1 MKNATITPI
10 KKMDMERSKIG
21 CPMIKVS
28 KRPISDQSQAAIV
41 VKVESR
47 PLIDVVPPADDA
59 KAGNADKAVMAIDAA
74 KTFVFLSLRIRV
86 NRCFI
91 EHLLKIMI

>member
-1 MKNATITPI
+1 MKNATITPM

-21 CPMIKVS
+21 CPMMKVS

-47 PLIDVVPPADDA
+47 PLIDVVSGVDA
-59 KAGNADKAVMAIDAA
+59 ARAGNADRAVMAIDVA
-74 KTFVFLSLRIRV
+74 KTITFLSLRIRV

-91 EHLLKIMI
+91 KHLLK

>member
-1 MKNATITPI
+1 M

-21 CPMIKVS
+21 CPMMKVS

-47 PLIDVVPPADDA
+47 PLIDVASPVDA
-59 KAGNADKAVMAIDAA
+59 ARAGNADRAVMAMDAT
-74 KTFVFLSLRIRV
+74 KTFAFLSLRIRV

-91 EHLLKIMI
+91 KHLLKIMI